1 MKVNNADKVNIVN
14 PLAGANVNN
23 GLLGNRKTLIN
34 ISGSKMSKSGE
45 MSPLEEKTQAAR
57 KKAMKLVSDAFAGE
71 READKMMDEQR
82 ERFKELQ
89 MEVSNLKS
97 QIKDMEER
105 VLPNE
110 ASDAD
115 REAYSQA
122 IFEYKRQAEAALQE
136 MHAINQTLTSTKIER
151 LKTNPVGNAF
161 DEGDKVMDAAVDAAI
176 GEMTTDAI
184 GHIEEDLEEKLEQA
198 KEAKEKKEELEE
210 RIEKSKEKKED
221 HEDLTEEILEEAS
234 SASASK
240 ITVTEAQDQV
250 KQMLNKLGLIEEEIK
265 GAAVDELK

>member
-1 MKVNNADKVNIVN
+1 MNVNNADKVNIVN

-34 ISGSKMSKSGE
+34 TSGSKMCKSGE

-161 DEGDKVMDAAVDAAI
+161 DEGDKVMDAAVDATI
-176 GEMTTDAI
+176 GEMTTEAI

>member
-1 MKVNNADKVNIVN
+1 MKINNADNTNIVN
-14 PLAGANVNN
+14 PLAGAKANP
-23 GLLGNRKTLIN
+23 GLFGNSKTLLN

-82 ERFKELQ
+82 ERFNELQ
-89 MEVSNLKS
+89 IELGNLKS

-105 VLPNE
+105 ALPNE

-115 REAYSQA
+115 RKAYSQA
-122 IFEYKRQAEAALQE
+122 ISEYKRQAEAALQE

-161 DEGDKVMDAAVDAAI
+161 DEGDKVMDAAVDAAL
-176 GEMTTDAI
+176 GEMTTDAL
-184 GHIEEDLEEKLEQA
+184 GNIEEDLEEKLEQV
-198 KEAKEKKEELEE
+198 KEVKEKKEELEE
-210 RIEKSKEKKED
+210 KIEKTKDEKEER
-221 HEDLTEEILEEAS
+221 EELTEEILENAAS
-234 SASASK
+234 SDTSK
-240 ITVTEAQDQV
+240 ITITEAQDQI
-250 KQMLNKLGLIEEEIK
+250 KQMLNKLGLIDEEIK